1 MLNSGL
7 AKIYGIPTFRLNEAV
22 KRNRNRFPEDFV
34 FRLTKDEHDA
44 LISQI
49 AMSNKGRGG
58 RNPMHF
64 APCSLPFERF
74 TLRQGAG
81 IFDQDGGG

>member
-1 MLNSGL
+1 M
-7 AKIYGIPTFRLNEAV
+7 
-22 KRNRNRFPEDFV
+22 